1 LVGVFFYHGIV
12 DTHWIGRFIFS
23 RGFANLHF
31 IDPYR
36 NVIYHHK
43 GKREWMF
50 SKTQKF
56 ITKGNY
62 LYSFQNVSDR
72 SDYRVFIDSIHVD
85 TLIKESVIIGNL
97 YTPNTLIDEL
107 NYYHL
112 VFFLLF
118 VLILVQWIYFQ
129 KLKKKRRYFLT
140 KDMELPEHALVFLN
154 FILNQ
159 KNHICTTEDLNKI
172 LQCSDK
178 SIENQRQIR
187 SKFISSMNTFIEN
200 RYHLPETILRVPSEF
215 DKRFVH
221 YTILPSAI
229 KMIEQ
234 LLK

>member
-1 LVGVFFYHGIV
+1 
-12 DTHWIGRFIFS
+12 
-23 RGFANLHF
+23 
-31 IDPYR
+31 
-36 NVIYHHK
+36 
-43 GKREWMF
+43 
-50 SKTQKF
+50 
-56 ITKGNY
+56 
-62 LYSFQNVSDR
+62 
-72 SDYRVFIDSIHVD
+72 
-85 TLIKESVIIGNL
+85 
-97 YTPNTLIDEL
+97 
-107 NYYHL
+107 
-112 VFFLLF
+112 
-118 VLILVQWIYFQ
+118 
-129 KLKKKRRYFLT
+129 
-140 KDMELPEHALVFLN
+140 MELPEHALVFLN

-215 DKRFVH
+215 DKRIVH